1 MREKNKVAGGRIMS
15 DNCEMN
21 TKKISVTIP
30 ANLIEQIKLMAE
42 SEKRSFSNM
51 LCCLAEEALKN
62 KAA

>member
-1 MREKNKVAGGRIMS
+1 LKDQNKVAEGRIMS
-15 DNCEMN
+15 DNHDMN

-30 ANLIEQIKLMAE
+30 ANLIEQIKLLAE

-51 LCCLAEEALKN
+51 LSCLAEEALKN

>member
-1 MREKNKVAGGRIMS
+1 MS
-15 DNCEMN
+15 DNDDMN

-30 ANLIEQIKLMAE
+30 ANLIEQIKLLAD

-51 LCCLAEEALKN
+51 LSCLAEEALKN

>member
-1 MREKNKVAGGRIMS
+1 MKDQNKVAEGRIMS
-15 DNCEMN
+15 DNHDMN

-30 ANLIEQIKLMAE
+30 ANLIEQIKLLAE

-51 LCCLAEEALKN
+51 LSCLAEEALKN